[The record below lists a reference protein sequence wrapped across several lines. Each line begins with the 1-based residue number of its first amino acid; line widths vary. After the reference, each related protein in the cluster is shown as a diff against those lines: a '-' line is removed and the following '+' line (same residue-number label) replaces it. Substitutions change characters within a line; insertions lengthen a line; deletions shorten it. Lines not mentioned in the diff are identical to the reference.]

1 MAEFEIAYSKIL
13 SAEGGYI
20 NDPIDRG
27 KETFCGISR
36 KWHPDWEGWKFVD
49 EIKESGGGEKEMLQS
64 APLFRLRRIFYKA
77 EFWNEIK
84 GDLIDD
90 QNIANEVFD
99 TAVNQGIDEAIE
111 DLQRAFNLLNDNGR
125 EGFEDL
131 KVDGVIGKKTLAAI
145 NSFKSKWAISLTV
158 NGLQFSRYVMLTEKD
173 KTQERFFK
181 GWIRRVILLQP

>member
-13 SAEGGYI
+13 SAEGAYV
-20 NDPIDRG
+20 NDPVDRG

-36 KWHPDWEGWKFVD
+36 KWHPDWEGWKIID
-49 EIKESGGGEKEMLQS
+49 EIKQAGGGEKEMLIS
-64 APLFRLRRIFYKA
+64 APLFRLRRAFYKK
-77 EFWNEIK
+77 EFWAEIK
-84 GDLIDD
+84 GDEIQD

-145 NSFKSKWAISLTV
+145 NGFKSKWAISLTV
-158 NGLQFSRYVMLTEKD
+158 NGLQFARYVTITERD